1 MELAMK
7 ARYAELQVTTNY
19 SFLRG
24 ASHPH
29 EYVWR
34 ARELGYTAIGITD
47 YNSFAGIIKAHQAA
61 RDADIQLC
69 IGCRLTID
77 YQGDTTSQSLA
88 RSDEQCLQSVLVYPT
103 SRSAYGKLCSL
114 LSDGRQRTSKN
125 DFLVSLDEFLSIQNE
140 CVSVIIPPFFQTR
153 AHLQNNSV
161 SLNTSTAIFYSLCS
175 IIKENASA
183 QKTSI
188 SIAFSLQYATTA
200 KHAVTAVV
208 QTSHA
213 LSIPLVATNDVFYHI
228 AERYTLQD
236 TLTAIRTG
244 TTVAQAGTAL
254 FQNRE
259 RYLKAPA
266 EMHRLFRDFPEA
278 LSRIHHIT
286 EIASGF
292 SIAQLTYT
300 YPKEIAPEGKTPHQY
315 LKELTYKGAQERYP
329 NGIPTTVHAA
339 LRSELLLI
347 KELNYEKYFLTCF
360 DIVSF
365 AKKRGILCQ
374 GRGAAANSVVCF
386 CLGITAVDPTKIDLL
401 FARFV
406 SKEREEPPDIDID
419 FEHERRE
426 EVIQYIYERYGRDR
440 AALVAGVVTFQPRSA
455 IREVGKALGLS
466 LETVS
471 TLARHTHHWTGNTL
485 SAETFQE
492 MGLNLFDPTIQ
503 NTLSLTRELI
513 GFPRHLT
520 QHVGGFIICD
530 TPLREIV
537 PIIPAS
543 MAGRTIIEWDKND
556 IEELGML
563 KIDVLALGM
572 LTCIRKAFNEIQ
584 KRTGIEHSLYSI
596 PQDDPAVY
604 DMLCAS
610 DSMGVFQVESRAQ
623 MAMLPRL
630 RPRTFYDLVIE
641 VAIVRPGPIQGNM
654 VHPYLR
660 RRQGLERPYYPDKR
674 VERILGKTLG
684 VPIFQEQAMRLAISL
699 ANFTPGEAE
708 KLRRAMSA
716 WKTHEGVIQRF
727 KIRIVKGMTE
737 NGYSES
743 FAETCLNQIKGFSEY
758 GFPESHAASFAH
770 LVYASAWIKKH
781 FPAEFTCA
789 LLNSQ
794 PMGFYAPAQLVE
806 DAKRHGVDVLPIDAQ
821 VSAWNATLV
830 DSPHT
835 KHPSIRL
842 GLRLIKGL
850 RTSQAQALEE
860 APPIQAIGGTPDV
873 SRLHAFRASNPT
885 ITKHTLSILADAD
898 AFGSLALPRRSAHWQ
913 IQSLATTQAPLDS
926 FFTNRSIDDASQL
939 VPLSKQAEMFAD
951 YASQGLS
958 LRAHPCSFI
967 RDTLDK
973 KRCHTIES
981 LHVRYGTKADSRVSI
996 GGLVITRQRPG
1007 TAKGVVFLTLEDET
1021 GTANV
1026 VIRPSLFTNTRDIVM
1041 HARAV
1046 LAYGKL
1052 QRIGEVIY
1060 LEAQSITHLD
1070 IVKGAAPRNT
1080 PEIANRNVR

>member
-88 RSDEQCLQSVLVYPT
+88 HSDEQCLQSVLVYPT

-175 IIKENASA
+175 IIKENASP

-339 LRSELLLI
+339 LRSELSLI
-347 KELNYEKYFLTCF
+347 KELQYEKYFLTCF

-572 LTCIRKAFNEIQ
+572 LTCIRKAFEEIQ

-727 KIRIVKGMTE
+727 KIRIIKGMTE

-781 FPAEFTCA
+781 YPAEFTCA

-806 DAKRHGVDVLPIDAQ
+806 DARRHGVHVLPIDAQ
-821 VSAWNATLV
+821 DSAWDATLV
-830 DSPHT
+830 DNPNGT
-835 KHPSIRL
+835 HPSIRL
-842 GLRLIKGL
+842 GLRLVRGL
-850 RTSQAQALEE
+850 RTSQAQELEE
-860 APPIQAIGGTPDV
+860 N
-873 SRLHAFRASNPT
+873 RLLRHQDSTTEATSLDTFRVRNPG
-885 ITKHTLSILADAD
+885 ITKHTLSILARAD
-898 AFGSLALPRRSAHWQ
+898 ALRSLNLSRRNAHWQ
-913 IQSLATTQAPLDS
+913 VQALAAEPAPLDTL
-926 FFTNRSIDDASQL
+926 FTTRSDDATSQL
-939 VPLSKQAEMFAD
+939 LPLSEQAEMFSD
-951 YASQGLS
+951 YESHGLS

-967 RDTLDK
+967 RTNLDK
-973 KRCHTIES
+973 KRCNTIES
-981 LHVRYGTKADSRVSI
+981 LHVRYGIKANTRVSV

-1026 VIRPSLFTNTRDIVM
+1026 VIRPSLFTEQRELVM
-1041 HARAV
+1041 YSTALLVH
-1046 LAYGKL
+1046 GKL

-1060 LEAQSITHLD
+1060 LEAYSLSALALDTVRDNTHSCYS
-1070 IVKGAAPRNT
+1070 V
-1080 PEIANRNVR
+1080 